1 MSAPASPRAPLWNAG
16 FLSLLATQ
24 FFEAATDNLI
34 KTSLTLAVAAG
45 KPWEQVLGKGG
56 GGIIGVVFTLP
67 FILFSA
73 WAGRLADRRSKRTIT
88 VVLKVVSFGVA
99 ALALVGFG
107 LGHPWVAFGALV
119 LFATVSAFF
128 GPAKYGMIA
137 ELVDPGEIARANG
150 VVNMATN
157 VAVIAG
163 TLLAG
168 VVSDRW
174 DAAFEDGLPAGAG
187 AWLPGGAVGVLVVL
201 GFLTCLTLPR
211 LRAQDPGLPVRWNPF
226 DTYVA
231 TLRLMARGPLLAVAL
246 LWTFFYFV
254 AAVVLLVLPDYSEFL
269 HVSNTAVGELMGIL
283 GIAIGAGCVAAAW
296 LDRASRRRFF
306 VPAGAIG
313 LAAAIDYVELLG
325 RERIGAHDQLLLHHA
340 TQALGAIPGLHI
352 IGTAPHK
359 AGVLSFVLEGVHPH
373 DIGTILDREGVA
385 VRTGHHCAQP
395 VMTRFKVP
403 ATSRASFAFYNTR
416 AEVDALVAAVRGVQ
430 KVFA

>member
-296 LDRASRRRFF
+296 LDRASRRRLF

-313 LAAAIDYVELLG
+313 LAASFL
-325 RERIGAHDQLLLHHA
+325 
-340 TQALGAIPGLHI
+340 ALGLAPAGFAVTGALLAVGGIAAGFFIIPLQSLLQILSPDAERGRCL
-352 IGTAPHK
+352 GTAN
-359 AGVLSFVLEGVHPH
+359 GMSFVMGGLG
-373 DIGTILDREGVA
+373 A
-385 VRTGHHCAQP
+385 VLFWALRHAD
-395 VMTRFKVP
+395 VP
-403 ATSRASFAFYNTR
+403 SQRIFLVLAACC
-416 AEVDALVAAVRGVQ
+416 ALVAPVAWRRLRGL
-430 KVFA
+430 ATA